1 MNRALLI
8 EFDPRTGKRAGG
20 IGNKDPKLV
29 CYGWQDLDSIP
40 AREVRLVMDDRDL
53 SQYEGKAG
61 ITVLNGEAEIQAAID
76 SIATDHYK
84 ITNETL
90 LTEHIRQRGISLDDY
105 AGWDE
110 KDVLKDLLSK
120 GLVGIRKREPTKVR
134 DVIKNK

>member
-1 MNRALLI
+1 MIRALLI
-8 EFDPRTGKRAGG
+8 EFDSMTGKRAGG
-20 IGNKDPKLV
+20 IDNKDPKLV

-53 SQYEGKAG
+53 SQYEGKTG

-76 SIATDHYK
+76 SIVSDHYK

-105 AGWDE
+105 AGWAE
-110 KDVLKDLLSK
+110 KDILKDLLSK